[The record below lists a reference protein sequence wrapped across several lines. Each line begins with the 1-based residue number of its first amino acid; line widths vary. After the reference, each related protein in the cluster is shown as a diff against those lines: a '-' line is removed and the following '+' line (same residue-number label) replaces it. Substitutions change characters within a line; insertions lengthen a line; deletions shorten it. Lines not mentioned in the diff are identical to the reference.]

1 MISARALGLALGF
14 VADRACGDPRRW
26 HPVAGFGTCALA
38 LEQRTYRDSRWTGVA
53 HVLVLV
59 CGATALGY
67 AAERSAR
74 NPWAR
79 IALTALA
86 TWAVLGGRSL
96 EREARAVHGLLA
108 AGDLDRARVAV
119 RNLVG
124 RDTAA
129 LGPDEIAR
137 AVVESVAENT
147 SDAVVASLVWG
158 AAAGVPGL
166 VAHRAVNTLDA
177 MIGHRNA
184 RYGRFGWA
192 AARLDD
198 VLGLPASR
206 LSGVLAAAF
215 GPDSLGALRAWRRD
229 ARHHP
234 SPNAGVV
241 EAAFAGAL
249 GLQLGGVNVYYGNRR
264 EDRALMGHGRA
275 PVPAD
280 IPRAVRLARRV
291 GVGAM
296 AGAMILGSR
305 TSRRA
310 WPSGG
315 LATVVD
321 KPLSGGRSVRRRGL
335 PRWAGLGRQQ
345 PISTATW

>member
-1 MISARALGLALGF
+1 MAARAFGLLLGYT
-14 VADRACGDPRRW
+14 ADRAWADPRRR

-38 LEQRTYRDSRWTGVA
+38 LEQRLYRDSRASGVA
-53 HVLVLV
+53 HTLVLLAGV
-59 CGATALGY
+59 TGLAYAT
-67 AAERSAR
+67 ERCAR
-74 NPWAR
+74 NPLAHT
-79 IALTALA
+79 ALTALA
-86 TWAVLGGRSL
+86 TWAVLGGQSL
-96 EREARAVHGLLA
+96 EREACAVHDLLA
-108 AGDLDRARVAV
+108 AGDLDRARVQL

-158 AAAGVPGL
+158 AVAGIPGL

-177 MIGHRNA
+177 MIGHRNP

-198 VLGLPASR
+198 VLGLPGSR
-206 LSGVLAAAF
+206 LSGVLAAAL

-249 GLQLGGVNVYYGNRR
+249 GLQLGGVNHYYGNRR

-291 GVGAM
+291 GVGAV
-296 AGAMILGSR
+296 AGAVILGAR
-305 TSRRA
+305 T
-310 WPSGG
+310 
-315 LATVVD
+315 
-321 KPLSGGRSVRRRGL
+321 
-335 PRWAGLGRQQ
+335 
-345 PISTATW
+345 

>member
-1 MISARALGLALGF
+1 MMPSRALGLALGYA
-14 VADRACGDPRRW
+14 ADRAFGDPHRW
-26 HPVAGFGTCALA
+26 HPVAGFGTCALW
-38 LEQRTYRDSRWTGVA
+38 LEQRLYRDRRASGVA
-53 HVLVLV
+53 HVLLLV
-59 CGATALGY
+59 AAATGLAW
-67 AAERSAR
+67 AVERSTLNPLAR
-74 NPWAR
+74 T
-79 IALTALA
+79 ALTAVA

-96 EREARAVHGLLA
+96 EREACAVHDLLD
-108 AGDLDRARVAV
+108 AGDLDGGRVQV
-119 RNLVG
+119 RHLVG

-129 LGPDEIAR
+129 LDPDEIAR

-147 SDAVVASLVWG
+147 SDAVVASLLWG
-158 AAAGVPGL
+158 AASGVPGL

-198 VLGLPASR
+198 VMGLPAAR
-206 LSGVLAAAF
+206 MSGVLAVA
-215 GPDSLGALRAWRRD
+215 LGTDPVGAVRAWRRD

-249 GLQLGGVNVYYGNRR
+249 GLQLGGVNIYYGNRR

-280 IPRAVRLARRV
+280 IARAVRLARRA
-291 GVGAM
+291 GTGAM
-296 AGAMILGSR
+296 LGAVVWCLARAG
-305 TSRRA
+305 
-310 WPSGG
+310 
-315 LATVVD
+315 
-321 KPLSGGRSVRRRGL
+321 
-335 PRWAGLGRQQ
+335 
-345 PISTATW
+345 